1 MTAIDADT
9 DAGIAPAAANPNPIP
24 VVIHG
29 ATGRMGMETVRAVSA
44 AADLMLAGATCYTPR
59 GDTLDTPAGAVPL
72 STDLAAL
79 LDAVLPDAG
88 RPDTAPPAVMVEFT
102 HAAACMEAAP
112 LAAARGVNMVLGASG
127 LDAAQLQILDA
138 LSREHGVGV
147 IVAPNFALGAVV
159 LKKLAEQA
167 AALFDYVDVVEA
179 HHEMKIDA
187 PSGFALAL
195 ARGLRAARDDDFQRN
210 QTAVHHLPETRGGDA
225 GGVGIHSLRLPGR
238 SAHHEVIFG
247 AAGQTLSIRHDTLDR
262 SCYMPGVLRC
272 IREVWQRPGLT
283 VGLETVLGL

>member
-1 MTAIDADT
+1 MTAAAT
-9 DAGIAPAAANPNPIP
+9 DAGATPAAANPIS

-44 AADLMLAGATCYTPR
+44 AADLTLAGATCHTPR
-59 GDTLDTPAGAVPL
+59 GAALDTPAGPVPL

-79 LDAVLPDAG
+79 LDAALS
-88 RPDTAPPAVMVEFT
+88 DTVPPSVMVEFT
-102 HAAACMEAAP
+102 NAAACMEAAP

-127 LDAAQLQILDA
+127 LDAAQLATLEA
-138 LSREHGVGV
+138 LSREHSIGI

-159 LKKLAEQA
+159 LQKLAEQA
-167 AALFDYVDVVEA
+167 AALFDYVDIVEA

-195 ARGLRAARDDDFQRN
+195 AHSLRAAKGDDFQRN
-210 QTAVHHLPETRGGDA
+210 QTAVHHLPETRGGVA

-272 IREVWQRPGLT
+272 IREVGQRPGLT
-283 VGLETVLGL
+283 VGLERVLGL